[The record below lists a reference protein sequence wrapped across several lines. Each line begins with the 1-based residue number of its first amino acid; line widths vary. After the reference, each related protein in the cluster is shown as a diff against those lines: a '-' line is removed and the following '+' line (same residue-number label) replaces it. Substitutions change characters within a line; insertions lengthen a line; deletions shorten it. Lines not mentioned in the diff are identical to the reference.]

1 MNLSHVFHD
10 DDVDDGLLP
19 EAPPQD
25 VGATVRA
32 PAVGDDPLSPAAASP
47 SSPVLMGFVPG
58 EAGESREFS
67 PAPPEGAP
75 QDVGASALAPAV
87 GDGLLSPAVVSPPPP
102 VLSLFQEGG
111 GGPAISPQ
119 EPPEAPPDPT
129 TTASAW
135 GVFWRWLAKPKE
147 KETPLLPAA
156 MWKPSAVFE
165 ELLVETVDVD
175 VLLATAESRLATAAA
190 VESQALARA
199 EQRVTEAKAEL
210 DAANA
215 AHDAAVRV
223 FARSDRS
230 EAAFRAVEVAKG
242 RQARALTALSGLE
255 LDAQDARQ
263 ELQKAKASLARSV
276 FDEATKLCTDASRQ
290 ALYQALAL
298 RSLSI
303 IFDLMALA
311 KDARKAVERHNR
323 AAQVASWMAV
333 LAGVDPR
340 EVSRNNVN
348 LRGLTVSRETPR
360 ITEGQAQNEA
370 RLLVSAMLRSRGL
383 QASSCI
389 DWAVF

>member
-58 EAGESREFS
+58 EAGEPREFS
-67 PAPPEGAP
+67 PAPP
-75 QDVGASALAPAV
+75 
-87 GDGLLSPAVVSPPPP
+87 
-102 VLSLFQEGG
+102 
-111 GGPAISPQ
+111 
-119 EPPEAPPDPT
+119 APPSDPT
-129 TTASAW
+129 ATASAW

-147 KETPLLPAA
+147 KEAPSLPAA
-156 MWKPSAVFE
+156 TWKPSAFLDGV
-165 ELLVETVDVD
+165 LTGAADVD
-175 VLLATAESRLATAAA
+175 ELLATAEGHLATVAT

-199 EQRVTEAKAEL
+199 EQRVTEARAEL

-263 ELQKAKASLARSV
+263 ELQRAQASVARSL

-311 KDARKAVERHNR
+311 KDAREAVERHNR
-323 AAQVASWMAV
+323 AAQVASRMAV

-348 LRGLTVSRETPR
+348 MRGLTVSRETPR
-360 ITEGQAQNEA
+360 ITEAQAQNEA
-370 RLLVSAMLRSRGL
+370 RSLVNAMLRSRGL